1 MVNFISRRL
10 DDAMSAIRP
19 RWNGNEFSQT
29 LRQYGKRT
37 EVGRERGRRCWC
49 SCNIDDGNRPS
60 TRRGEE
66 GGEMPP
72 HTRFVCMRM
81 NGRRRIA
88 VCRRR
93 PRPLSRWP
101 DRERRAR
108 QSHQHHR
115 HRDRITGLRLRMLLS
130 APCRRASRTD
140 GRYDC
145 LPPASPRRVWAGR
158 SYRSAAVPA
167 SSSIGPRAYRRPTV
181 GRQ

>member
-1 MVNFISRRL
+1 MQCQRFVRVGMVTSSL
-10 DDAMSAIRP
+10 KHCDSME
-19 RWNGNEFSQT
+19 NGRK
-29 LRQYGKRT
+29 LRQNAAAAADAAVTSMMAIVHRRGGGK
-37 EVGRERGRRCWC
+37 GGRR
-49 SCNIDDGNRPS
+49 
-60 TRRGEE
+60 
-66 GGEMPP
+66 PP

-88 VCRRR
+88 VCR

-115 HRDRITGLRLRMLLS
+115 HRDRIPGLRLRMLLS

-158 SYRSAAVPA
+158 SYRSAAVASPS